1 MREELWLGIPVVDL
15 SGITRVS
22 TIAISIMTDLL
33 LLLILITLVRIYNA
47 VRIHKSNSVLSFR
60 QIMANTKE
68 MFSWLW
74 AGLLFVVILFLGLSL
89 LAFLLG
95 LITKEMFGISSY
107 WFYNSTW
114 Q

>member
-1 MREELWLGIPVVDL
+1 MWLAIPGVDL
-15 SGITRVS
+15 SGITRAS
-22 TIAISIMTDLL
+22 TIALSTMTDLL
-33 LLLILITLVRIYNA
+33 LLLILIILVRIYNA
-47 VRIHKSNSVLSFR
+47 VRMHKSNSALSLR
-60 QIMANTKE
+60 QIMANTRE

-95 LITKEMFGISSY
+95 LVTKEMFGISSY

>member
-1 MREELWLGIPVVDL
+1 MWLAIPGVDL
-15 SGITRVS
+15 SGITRAS
-22 TIAISIMTDLL
+22 TIALSTMTDLL
-33 LLLILITLVRIYNA
+33 LLLILIILVRIYNA
-47 VRIHKSNSVLSFR
+47 VRMHKSNSALSLR
-60 QIMANTKE
+60 QIMANTRE

-74 AGLLFVVILFLGLSL
+74 AGLLFVVILFFGLSL

-95 LITKEMFGISSY
+95 LVTKEMFGISSY

>member
-1 MREELWLGIPVVDL
+1 MWLAIPGVDL
-15 SGITRVS
+15 SGITRAS
-22 TIAISIMTDLL
+22 TIAISTMTDLL
-33 LLLILITLVRIYNA
+33 LLLILIILVRIYNA
-47 VRIHKSNSVLSFR
+47 VRMHKSNSALSLR
-60 QIMANTKE
+60 QIMANTRE

-95 LITKEMFGISSY
+95 LVTKEMFGISSY

>member
-1 MREELWLGIPVVDL
+1 MHQPLPD
-15 SGITRVS
+15 TF
-22 TIAISIMTDLL
+22 MTDLL
-33 LLLILITLVRIYNA
+33 LLLILIVLARIYSA
-47 VRIHKSNSVLSFR
+47 VRIHKSNSVLSLR
-60 QIMANTKE
+60 QILANTRE
-68 MFSWLW
+68 IFSWLW

-114 Q
+114 H